1 VVVVTAVYV
10 LVERYVVVLV
20 VVTSTDVTTSVCDL
34 VEYPVEVF
42 VRVRTTV
49 VLGRGLTSLRQAAE
63 RIYTLY
69 FCCRYLGVLIRWS
82 AM

>member
-1 VVVVTAVYV
+1 VVVTAVCV
-10 LVERYVVVLV
+10 LVETYVVVLV

-34 VEYPVEVF
+34 VEYPVEDF

-49 VLGRGLTSLRQAAE
+49 VLGRGLTSLRQAAGK
-63 RIYTLY
+63 IYALY
-69 FCCRYLGVLIRWS
+69 FRCRYLEVLTRRG